1 MAFAGI
7 SLAAIL
13 IAAVVGFVIGGIWYG
28 VLGNAWMKA
37 ASIDPAERQDEQG
50 KKKMPLVPL
59 ILAAVANLILATT
72 LAGLMGHMVVDVRHG
87 LITAAFIALG
97 FILPTVLVNYSF
109 QGRPLSLTLIDA
121 GHWLLV
127 LLAMGAIIGYV
138 GLEAQ

>member
-7 SLAAIL
+7 SLTAIL

-109 QGRPLSLTLIDA
+109 QGRPFSLTLIDA

>member
-7 SLAAIL
+7 SLTAIL

-109 QGRPLSLTLIDA
+109 QGRPFSLTLIDA

-127 LLAMGAIIGYV
+127 LLTMGAIIRYV

>member
-1 MAFAGI
+1 MTFAGL
-7 SLAAIL
+7 SLTAIL

-37 ASIDPAERQDEQG
+37 ASIDPKDMVDEQG
-50 KKKMPLVPL
+50 KKKMPLVPM

-97 FILPTVLVNYSF
+97 FILPTLLVNYSF
-109 QGRPLSLTLIDA
+109 QGRPFSLTLIDA

-127 LLAMGAIIGYV
+127 LLAMGAIIGYIGV
-138 GLEAQ
+138 ETQ

>member
-7 SLAAIL
+7 SLTAIL

-37 ASIDPAERQDEQG
+37 ASIDPADMVDEQG
-50 KKKMPLVPL
+50 KKKMPLVPM
-59 ILAAVANLILATT
+59 ILAAVANLILATI

-97 FILPTVLVNYSF
+97 FILPTLLVNYSI
-109 QGRPLSLTLIDA
+109 QGRPFSLTLIDA

-127 LLAMGAIIGYV
+127 LLAMGAIIGYIGV
-138 GLEAQ
+138 EAQ